1 MLLGIPGGVHQIGR
15 AGGKRGQR
23 NASIQFEKLY
33 DFYDAVDRW

>member
-1 MLLGIPGGVHQIGR
+1 MFLGIPGGIRRNGR
-15 AGGKRGQR
+15 AGGKREQR